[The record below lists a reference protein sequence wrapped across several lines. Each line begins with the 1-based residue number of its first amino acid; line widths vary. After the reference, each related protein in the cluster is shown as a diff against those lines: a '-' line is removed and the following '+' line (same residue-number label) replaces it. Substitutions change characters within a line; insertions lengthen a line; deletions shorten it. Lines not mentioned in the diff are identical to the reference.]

1 MVTPPFMA
9 NIDWN
14 QCDNK
19 SINTS
24 QSLKDPYLHSHSY
37 PQPHTHS
44 HPHDTSHSHSHAFLE
59 YNYNILTTNN
69 NNNNENNTMI
79 QGHAISIEGTLGTVT
94 NPENIHLALLNNK
107 NEDNKLIHLDPVP
120 NFIDKSDIKPWL
132 QKIFYPQG
140 IELVIERSDNTKVVF
155 KCKASKRGKNA
166 KEPMISKDHQEKLSN
181 RNDTSDDDSPD
192 DLINNDST
200 NKKKNIKK
208 KKKRSV
214 SRFNVCPFRIRA
226 TYSLKR
232 KKWGIVVLNN
242 SHSHDLEFN
251 PNSEEYKK
259 FKDKLKSDNDI
270 EAIKKFD
277 ELEYRIRVHLPIQ
290 NTMIPCDCGM
300 TSEIQSFNI
309 VLPNTTSSTT
319 TSKNNLIHKPQ
330 LKKKN
335 TDTLLQQ
342 TAKKKFIAV
351 QYNNENKSNSSQ
363 NELNKFSNPNSDIKQ
378 TNQLPMIPNIPDF
391 IDDQFDQIK
400 NYEPTDNILY
410 TNNASLLP
418 MTLTES
424 QDIMDLNEIDFTNI
438 FTKSFNGSMNVQST
452 ATPTTLEN
460 DTSNGMVTNDTN
472 HNGLTRGELELID
485 HLTPDSS
492 LSMFH
497 NDFTNHTESLLQ
509 EPRSRLG
516 SSHTPTM
523 NYSSPH
529 NITRNIGIHSMND
542 SQMQPTTITTPQNH
556 ATVLHKDSPLY
567 LNKELDM
574 LRPTNPHSPSTISRD
589 VFDMEKYQIK
599 NEPQQHTLSDTNI
612 QSHINSNNDS
622 LIKIH
627 ESDDQINTWLS
638 SLTQSHSQN

>member
-1 MVTPPFMA
+1 MVTPPFVP

-14 QCDNK
+14 NQYDNIIDNK
-19 SINTS
+19 PIDTMTHIPS
-24 QSLKDPYLHSHSY
+24 QLSKDSYSHSHPY

-44 HPHDTSHSHSHAFLE
+44 HPYDTSHSHSHAFLE
-59 YNYNILTTNN
+59 YNYNVLTPTGNDN
-69 NNNNENNTMI
+69 IMV
-79 QGHAISIEGTLGTVT
+79 QGHAVSIEGTLGTVT

-120 NFIDKSDIKPWL
+120 NFLDKADIKPWL

-166 KEPMISKDHQEKLSN
+166 KEPMFSNDHHEKLSKHDHN
-181 RNDTSDDDSPD
+181 NSNTSEDDSPQE
-192 DLINNDST
+192 DST
-200 NKKKNIKK
+200 GQKKEKKK

-259 FKDKLKSDNDI
+259 FKDKLKSDNDV

-290 NTMIPCDCGM
+290 NTMIPCDCGR

-309 VLPNTTSSTT
+309 VLPNTSSSTT
-319 TSKNNLIHKPQ
+319 TTTKNNLIHKPQ
-330 LKKKN
+330 LKKKI
-335 TDTLLQQ
+335 TDSLLQQ

-351 QYNNENKSNSSQ
+351 HYNNENKSNS
-363 NELNKFSNPNSDIKQ
+363 NSNSNIKQ
-378 TNQLPMIPNIPDF
+378 ENQLPTVSNIPDF
-391 IDDQFDQIK
+391 IDDPFDQAK
-400 NYEPTDNILY
+400 NYDSTDNFLY
-410 TNNASLLP
+410 TNNSSLLP

-424 QDIMDLNEIDFTNI
+424 EDIMDLNEIDFTNI
-438 FTKSFNGSMNVQST
+438 FTKSFNGNMNIQST
-452 ATPTTLEN
+452 TTPTTIEN
-460 DTSNGMVTNDTN
+460 DTSHGIASNETN
-472 HNGLTRGELELID
+472 HNGLTRTELDLID
-485 HLTPDSS
+485 NLTPVSS

-497 NDFTNHTESLLQ
+497 NDYINHTESILN
-509 EPRSRLG
+509 EPQSRLG
-516 SSHTPTM
+516 SNHTPAM

-529 NITRNIGIHSMND
+529 HIARNVGMQPINGSND
-542 SQMQPTTITTPQNH
+542 SQMQHLPNILQPNH
-556 ATVLHKDSPLY
+556 TGIPHKGSPLY
-567 LNKELDM
+567 LNKELDI
-574 LRPTNPHSPSTISRD
+574 LHTTNSPSPSVMSRD
-589 VFDMEKYQIK
+589 VFDMENYQIK
-599 NEPQQHTLSDTNI
+599 NEPPEHLPSDINI
-612 QSHINSNNDS
+612 QAHLNVSDDP
-622 LIKIH
+622 LVKIH
-627 ESDDQINTWLS
+627 ESDDQINNWLS
-638 SLTQSHSQN
+638 SLYQPH